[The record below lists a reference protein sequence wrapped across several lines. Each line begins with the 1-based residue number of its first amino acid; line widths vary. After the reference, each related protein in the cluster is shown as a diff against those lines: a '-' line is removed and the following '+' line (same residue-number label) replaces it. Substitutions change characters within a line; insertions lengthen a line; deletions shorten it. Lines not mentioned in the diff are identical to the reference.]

1 MPSDPSARPFRHL
14 RWRTE
19 EGILVVTV
27 TEPQLQGYT
36 MARSLWQELLA
47 LVIQHE
53 PVLRMILDLQA
64 VQSLTSE
71 ALRPLL
77 LLRRTLFEWGG
88 RLVLCNLNPVVAAV
102 FRVTWLVS
110 TDRVSAS
117 TFEVQPSVE
126 AAMAWLN
133 VPASS
138 KEPDTGRGLF

>member
-1 MPSDPSARPFRHL
+1 MPSEPSARPFRHL

-36 MARSLWQELLA
+36 MARSLQQELHA
-47 LVIQHE
+47 LVSQHE

-64 VQSLTSE
+64 VTSLTSE

-77 LLRRTLFEWGG
+77 NLQRNMFQQGG
-88 RLVLCNLNPVVAAV
+88 RLVLCSLSPVVAAV
-102 FRVTWLVS
+102 FRVTFLAGS
-110 TDRVSAS
+110 GRLSAA

-126 AAMAWLN
+126 AAMASLRA
-133 VPASS
+133 PASS
-138 KEPDTGRGLF
+138 NES